1 MVKEKEERLIIG
13 LTENITLEN
22 GVTYK
27 AKIDTGADSSSIDK
41 KLAESLGV
49 KDVVAHKI
57 VRSAL
62 GRHKRPTIRL
72 EVEFQGKKFIEKFT
86 ISDRSN
92 LKFKVLVGK
101 DILRKEKFFID
112 PCRE

>member
-1 MVKEKEERLIIG
+1 MVKDKKERLVIG
-13 LTENITLEN
+13 LIESITLEN
-22 GVTYK
+22 NKTYK
-27 AKIDTGADSSSIDK
+27 AKVDTGADSSSIDK

-49 KDVVAHKI
+49 KDIVSHKI

-62 GRHKRPTIRL
+62 GRHKRPTICI
-72 EVEFQGKKFIEKFT
+72 EVEFQGKKFKEKFT

-101 DILRKEKFFID
+101 DILKKEGFLID